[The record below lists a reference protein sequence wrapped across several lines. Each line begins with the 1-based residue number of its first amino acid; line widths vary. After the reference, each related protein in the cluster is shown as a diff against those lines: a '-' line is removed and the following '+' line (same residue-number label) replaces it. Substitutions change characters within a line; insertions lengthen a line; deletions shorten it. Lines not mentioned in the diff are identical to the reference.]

1 MCQIF
6 IKVKRVNNGNL
17 KKQTT
22 QIIRIFFK
30 RFLILKTVILKNT
43 KAKKQMIFFE
53 NAFSLARRVAL
64 V

>member
-43 KAKKQMIFFE
+43 KAEKQMIFFE